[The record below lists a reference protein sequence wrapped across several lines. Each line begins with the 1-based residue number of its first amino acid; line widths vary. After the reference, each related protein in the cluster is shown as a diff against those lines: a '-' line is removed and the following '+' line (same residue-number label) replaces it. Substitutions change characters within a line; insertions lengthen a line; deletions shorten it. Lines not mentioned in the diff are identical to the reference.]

1 MTKDDIIGGVDLNT
15 KLSTGLE
22 LLADALNWFPAV
34 IAHGFSTD
42 SEVGQLMATKS
53 AMISELFKAEALTDA
68 PTDTAIISDYSAVPE
83 WKQNNNQLAANQ
95 TVCWPMVKLGDT
107 IYYHSTHLAA
117 ATCLMD
123 SKNGDVPSR
132 SPSNITLQMDGA
144 VRKDGSEVWLNNSQA
159 NYLNGQGS

>member
-1 MTKDDIIGGVDLNT
+1 M
-15 KLSTGLE
+15 
-22 LLADALNWFPAV
+22 
-34 IAHGFSTD
+34 IAPGFSTD

-123 SKNGDVPSR
+123 SKTVMFLHVLRRISHCKWMVLFVKMAQRFG
-132 SPSNITLQMDGA
+132 
-144 VRKDGSEVWLNNSQA
+144 
-159 NYLNGQGS
+159 